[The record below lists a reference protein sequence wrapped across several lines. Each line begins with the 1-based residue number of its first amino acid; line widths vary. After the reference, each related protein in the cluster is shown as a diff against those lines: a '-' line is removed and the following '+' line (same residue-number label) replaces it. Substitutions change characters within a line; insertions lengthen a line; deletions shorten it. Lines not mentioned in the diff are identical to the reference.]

1 MKKSISLLLLSLLMI
16 TPSCQKPKEVT
27 NEYNIVPQ
35 PNQLVPKEGRFELS
49 NKVRLVVPSD
59 APEVKKVADGFAEQL
74 KQTAGISLKEAE
86 SVDGK
91 PAISFVLQ
99 EGMPKEGYKLSV
111 TPTLITVTAS
121 QPNGFFYGV
130 QTIYQL
136 LPPAVYGKEL
146 KKKADW
152 SVPAVEIEDAPRF
165 VHRGLMLDVCRHYA
179 PIEYIYKFID
189 LLAMNKMNVFHW
201 HLTDDQGWR
210 IEIKKYPKLTEIG
223 SKREKTLVDYYYVNY
238 PQVFD
243 GIEHGGYYTQEQI
256 KEVVAYAASKYIN
269 VIPEIE
275 MPGHA
280 LAALAAYPELS
291 CDSTQT
297 YKVSPTWGV
306 FEQVFCPSETTFK
319 FFEGVMDEVVELF
332 PSEYIHIGG
341 DECPKTAWKNSAFC
355 QQLIRQLGLKDD
367 VTPSKVDGMK
377 HSKEDKLQSY
387 FVTRMEKYLN
397 GKGRNIIGW
406 DEILE
411 GGLAPNATV
420 LSWRGVEG
428 GLNAAKAG
436 HNAIMAPMPYAYLDF
451 YQEDP
456 EIAPTTIGG
465 YTTLKKHSKE
475 DKLQSYFVTRM
486 EKYLNGKGRN
496 IIGWDEILEGG
507 LAPNA
512 TVLSWRGVEGGL
524 NAAKAGHNAI
534 MAPMPYA
541 YLDFYQEDPE
551 IAPTTIGGYT
561 TLKKTYSYNPVPDDA
576 DELVKKH
583 IIGMQGNL
591 WREYMKTSDR
601 VDYQAFPRAMAI
613 AETGWTLDANKNW
626 KSFCERMVT
635 EFERLEV
642 MDTKPCLNFFD
653 VNINTHADENGPLM
667 VLLETFYPNAE
678 IRYTTDG
685 SEPTY
690 GSTLYEQ
697 PFALEGNIDLKAAAF
712 KDGKMLGKV
721 TNKPLYGNLLAGKP
735 FTVNYTMGWTGDI
748 FGDNDVLGADK
759 TTFGLT
765 NGKRGNNASYTP
777 WSSFAIVEG
786 KDLEFIVHLDKPTEV
801 RKVVFGS
808 LFNPAMRMLPAGGV
822 AVEVSADG
830 QQYTQIAEKV
840 LKHDC
845 PETGRIAFTDSI
857 EFEPTQATFL
867 KVKIKNGGTLR
878 NGVNFEKNNGPEV
891 IPAEL
896 WIDEIEAY

>member
-1 MKKSISLLLLSLLMI
+1 MKHLMSLAGLSVAGLMLVSCNTQVKEANYQVIPLPQEISVMEQAAPFILSDGTKIMYPEGNERMQKNAEFLASYIKDLTGKSLSVQAGTEGKGILLQLGGSSENPEGYQLKVTDANVVISGPTEAGVFYGIQTLRKSI
-16 TPSCQKPKEVT
+16 P
-27 NEYNIVPQ
+27 
-35 PNQLVPKEGRFELS
+35 
-49 NKVRLVVPSD
+49 VV
-59 APEVKKVADGFAEQL
+59 Q
-74 KQTAGISLKEAE
+74 
-86 SVDGK
+86 
-91 PAISFVLQ
+91 
-99 EGMPKEGYKLSV
+99 GMDIAL
-111 TPTLITVTAS
+111 
-121 QPNGFFYGV
+121 
-130 QTIYQL
+130 
-136 LPPAVYGKEL
+136 
-146 KKKADW
+146 
-152 SVPAVEIEDAPRF
+152 PAVEISDYPRF
-165 VHRGLMLDVCRHYA
+165 SYRGAHLDVSRHFF
-179 PIEYIYKFID
+179 PVDSVKRFID
-189 LLAMNKMNVFHW
+189 MLALHNINRFHW
-201 HLTDDQGWR
+201 HISDDQGWR
-210 IEIKKYPKLTEIG
+210 IEIKSRPELTEIG
-223 SKREKTLVDYYYVNY
+223 SKRTETVIGHNTGKY
-238 PQVFD
+238 D
-243 GIEHGGYYTQEQI
+243 GQPYGGFYTQEEA
-256 KEVVAYAASKYIN
+256 KEIVAYAADRHIT
-269 VIPEIE
+269 VIPEID
-275 MPGHA
+275 MPGHMQ
-280 LAALAAYPELS
+280 AALTAYPELG
-291 CDSTQT
+291 CTGGP
-297 YKVSPTWGV
+297 YEVWKIWGISDDV
-306 FEQVFCPSETTFK
+306 LCAGNDETLK
-319 FFEGVMDEVVELF
+319 FIDDVLGEIIEIF
-332 PSEYIHIGG
+332 PSEYIHVGG
-341 DECPKTAWKNSAFC
+341 DECPKVRWKTCPKC
-355 QQLIRQLGLKDD
+355 QARIKALGI
-367 VTPSKVDGMK
+367 
-377 HSKEDKLQSY
+377 
-387 FVTRMEKYLN
+387 
-397 GKGRNIIGW
+397 KG
-406 DEILE
+406 D
-411 GGLAPNATV
+411 
-420 LSWRGVEG
+420 
-428 GLNAAKAG
+428 
-436 HNAIMAPMPYAYLDF
+436 
-451 YQEDP
+451 
-456 EIAPTTIGG
+456 
-465 YTTLKKHSKE
+465 KKHSAE
-475 DKLQSYFVTRM
+475 AYLQSFIITHA
-486 EKYLNGKGRN
+486 EKFLNDKGRQ

-653 VNINTHADENGPLM
+653 VNINTHVDENGPLM

-712 KDGKMLGKV
+712 KDGKILGKV

-830 QQYTQIAEKV
+830 QQYTQIAEKA

>member
-1 MKKSISLLLLSLLMI
+1 MKRIKKTLTLVSMAVLLL
-16 TPSCQKPKEVT
+16 TACEAPKE
-27 NEYNIVPQ
+27 
-35 PNQLVPKEGRFELS
+35 LG
-49 NKVRLVVPSD
+49 VVPYPQYAQTTSKTVELPSTVTFSTNLAKSD
-59 APEVKKVADGFAEQL
+59 MNDLLAYLPDFAIPMKL
-74 KQTAGISLKEAE
+74 
-86 SVDGK
+86 VDK
-91 PAISFVLQ
+91 NPFVTI
-99 EGMPKEGYKLSV
+99 EITDATDNPIAAEGYNL
-111 TPTLITVTAS
+111 TVSKQGVNIQAS
-121 QPNGFFYGV
+121 SAAGAFYGL
-130 QTIYQL
+130 QTLAQL
-136 LPPAVYGKEL
+136 ARNGKEL
-146 KKKADW
+146 PVTTIKD
-152 SVPAVEIEDAPRF
+152 EPRF
-165 VHRGLMLDVCRHYA
+165 PYRGLHLDVSRHFFNTDYV
-179 PIEYIYKFID
+179 KKQID
-189 LLAMNKMNVFHW
+189 LVATYKINRLHW
-201 HLTDDQGWR
+201 HLTDGAGWR
-210 IEIKKYPKLTEIG
+210 LEIPGYPRLTEFAAWRKAANLQDWG
-223 SKREKTLVDYYYVNY
+223 KYDHHFCEKDEEGAY
-238 PQVFD
+238 
-243 GIEHGGYYTQEQI
+243 GGYYTEADVR
-256 KEVVAYAASKYIN
+256 EVLEYARLRHVT

-367 VTPSKVDGMK
+367 VTPSKVDGM
-377 HSKEDKLQSY
+377 
-387 FVTRMEKYLN
+387 
-397 GKGRNIIGW
+397 
-406 DEILE
+406 
-411 GGLAPNATV
+411 
-420 LSWRGVEG
+420 
-428 GLNAAKAG
+428 
-436 HNAIMAPMPYAYLDF
+436 
-451 YQEDP
+451 
-456 EIAPTTIGG
+456 
-465 YTTLKKHSKE
+465 KHSKE

>member
-16 TPSCQKPKEVT
+16 TPSCQKTKEAV
-27 NEYNIVPQ
+27 NEYNIVPK
-35 PNQLVPKEGRFELS
+35 PNQIIPREGRFKLS
-49 NKVRLVVPSD
+49 NKVRLVVPPD
-59 APEVKKVADGFAEQL
+59 APEVKEIANGLAERL
-74 KQTAGISLKEAE
+74 KLTARISLKETENAN
-86 SVDGK
+86 GK
-91 PAISFVLQ
+91 PTICFVVE

-111 TPTLITVTAS
+111 TSNLITLSAS

-130 QTIYQL
+130 QTIFQL
-136 LPPAVYGKEL
+136 LPPAVYGKQMD
-146 KKKADW
+146 KKANW
-152 SVPAVEIEDAPRF
+152 SIPAVEIEDAPRF
-165 VHRGLMLDVCRHYA
+165 AYRGLMLDVCRHYV

-189 LLAMNKMNVFHW
+189 QLAMNKMNTFHW

-210 IEIKKYPKLTEIG
+210 IEIKKYPKLTEVG
-223 SKREKTLVDYYYVNY
+223 SKREKTLIDYYYVNY

-243 GIEHGGYYTQEQI
+243 EEEHGGYYTQEQI
-256 KEVVAYAASKYIN
+256 KDVVAYAASKYIN

-280 LAALAAYPELS
+280 LAALASYPELS

-341 DECPKTAWKNSAFC
+341 DECPKTAWKNSTFC
-355 QQLIRQLGLKDD
+355 QQLIRQLGLRDD
-367 VTPSKVDGMK
+367 VTPSKVDGVK

-420 LSWRGVEG
+420 MSWRGVEG

-436 HNAIMAPMPYAYLDF
+436 HNAIMTPMPYAYLDF

-456 EIAPTTIGG
+456 A
-465 YTTLKKHSKE
+465 
-475 DKLQSYFVTRM
+475 
-486 EKYLNGKGRN
+486 
-496 IIGWDEILEGG
+496 
-507 LAPNA
+507 
-512 TVLSWRGVEGGL
+512 
-524 NAAKAGHNAI
+524 
-534 MAPMPYA
+534 
-541 YLDFYQEDPE
+541 

-583 IIGMQGNL
+583 VIGMQGNI
-591 WREYMKTSDR
+591 WREYMKNSDR
-601 VDYQAFPRAMAI
+601 TDYQAFPRAMAI

-626 KSFCERMVT
+626 RNFCERMVT
-635 EFERLEV
+635 VFERLKV
-642 MDTKPCLNFFD
+642 MDTKPCLNFFE
-653 VNINTHADENGPLM
+653 VNVNTHADENGPLM
-667 VLLETFYPNAE
+667 VLLESYYPNAE

-685 SEPTY
+685 SEPIPT
-690 GSTLYEQ
+690 STLYEL
-697 PFALEGNIDLKAAAF
+697 PFVLEGNIDLKTAAF

-721 TNKPLYGNLLAGKP
+721 THKPLYGNLLAGKP
-735 FTVNYTMGWTGDI
+735 FTANYKMEWTGDI
-748 FGDNDVLGADK
+748 FDENDVMGADK

-765 NGKRGNNASYTP
+765 NGKRGNGASYNP
-777 WSSFAIVEG
+777 WSSFAVTEG
-786 KDLEFIVHLDKPTEV
+786 KDLEFTVNLNQPTLV
-801 RKVVFGS
+801 SKVTFGS
-808 LFNPAMRMLPAGGV
+808 LFNPAMRILPVGGV
-822 AVEVSADG
+822 AVEVSTDG
-830 QQYTQIAEKV
+830 KEYTRIAEKA
-840 LKHDC
+840 LQHDY

-867 KVKIKNGGTLR
+867 KVKIKSGGPLR

>member
-1 MKKSISLLLLSLLMI
+1 MKRIKKTLTLVSMAVLLL
-16 TPSCQKPKEVT
+16 TACEAPKE
-27 NEYNIVPQ
+27 
-35 PNQLVPKEGRFELS
+35 LG
-49 NKVRLVVPSD
+49 VVPYPQY
-59 APEVKKVADGFAEQL
+59 A
-74 KQTAGISLKEAE
+74 QTTSKTVELP
-86 SVDGK
+86 S
-91 PAISFVLQ
+91 
-99 EGMPKEGYKLSV
+99 
-111 TPTLITVTAS
+111 TVTFSTNLAKS
-121 QPNGFFYGV
+121 DMN
-130 QTIYQL
+130 
-136 LPPAVYGKEL
+136 
-146 KKKADW
+146 
-152 SVPAVEIEDAPRF
+152 
-165 VHRGLMLDVCRHYA
+165 
-179 PIEYIYKFID
+179 D
-189 LLAMNKMNVFHW
+189 LLAYLPDFAIPMKLVDKNPFVTIEITDATDNPIAAEGYNLTVSKQGVNIQASSAAGAFYGLQTLAQLARNGKKLPVTTIKDEPRFPYRGLHLDVSRHFFNTDYVKKQIDLVATYKINRLHW
-201 HLTDDQGWR
+201 HLTDGAGWR
-210 IEIKKYPKLTEIG
+210 LEIPGYPRLTEFAAWRKAANLQDWG
-223 SKREKTLVDYYYVNY
+223 KYDHHFCEKDEEGAY
-238 PQVFD
+238 
-243 GIEHGGYYTQEQI
+243 GGYYTEADVR
-256 KEVVAYAASKYIN
+256 EVLEYARLRHVT

-367 VTPSKVDGMK
+367 VTPSKVDGM
-377 HSKEDKLQSY
+377 
-387 FVTRMEKYLN
+387 
-397 GKGRNIIGW
+397 
-406 DEILE
+406 
-411 GGLAPNATV
+411 
-420 LSWRGVEG
+420 
-428 GLNAAKAG
+428 
-436 HNAIMAPMPYAYLDF
+436 
-451 YQEDP
+451 
-456 EIAPTTIGG
+456 
-465 YTTLKKHSKE
+465 KHSKE